1 MRFVIDGTT
10 GLLGRNLLF
19 EILKQNLKFLDDI
32 EIIILGKGSNG
43 VTLESR
49 MNAIIFNDGSNYLNL
64 PKDSDYF
71 EQIKSRIIYID
82 FDLTMPCLGIS
93 FEDIEILKKSKIDYF
108 YHIAALSSFFDTP
121 EIVKQLNIINFE
133 GTKHILNLVKDLIVK
148 QFIYV
153 GSAYHAGA
161 SQKEIYPDFI
171 NTTNVF
177 RNPYEKTKL
186 EAELFLTNF
195 AKIENINYKI
205 FRITTIA
212 GRLIENEIGSINKYD
227 VFYGW
232 GLFFLKYKMK
242 LFKNTQNIYNE
253 PLEIKFRIQAHQENI
268 MNIIPADYGAKLLL
282 NSSISE
288 SNENYYHLV
297 NDTDFHIGKLT
308 NSILSNL
315 NITGHSF
322 VDYEPTDKTPFE
334 QLYYRSVGKIFT
346 PYIIDP
352 PLHYNNDNLK
362 GVMKEYNLKCPE
374 MNEANFQKLMDYAK
388 KNNFGIEKN

>member
-19 EILKQNLKFLDDI
+19 EILKQNLKCLDDI

-49 MNAIIFNDGSNYLNL
+49 MNGIILDDGSNYLNL
-64 PKDSDYF
+64 PIDSDYF

-82 FDLTMPCLGIS
+82 FDLTKPCLGIS
-93 FEDIEILKKSKIDYF
+93 LSDIEILKKSKIDFF

-121 EIVKQLNIINFE
+121 EIIKQLNIINLE
-133 GTKHILNLVKDLIVK
+133 GTKHILNLVKDINVK

-161 SQKEIYPDFI
+161 SQTEIYPDFI
-171 NTTNVF
+171 NKTNIF
-177 RNPYEKTKL
+177 RNPYEKSKL
-186 EAELFLTNF
+186 EAELFLISY
-195 AKIENINYKI
+195 AKIQNINYKI
-205 FRITTIA
+205 YRITTIA
-212 GRLIENEIGSINKYD
+212 GRLIENEIGSINKFD

-232 GLFFLKYKMK
+232 GLFFLKMK
-242 LFKNTQNIYNE
+242 LKLFRNSHNIYSE
-253 PLEIKFRIQAHQENI
+253 PLEIKFRIQAHEENV

-282 NSSISE
+282 NSSLSGSSE
-288 SNENYYHLV
+288 NSYHLV
-297 NDTDFHIGKLT
+297 NDIDFHIGKLT
-308 NSILSNL
+308 NSILENL
-315 NITGHSF
+315 NITGYSF
-322 VDYEPTDKTPFE
+322 IDYEPEDKTPFE
-334 QLYYRSVGKIFT
+334 KLYYRSVGRIFT

-352 PLHYNNDNLK
+352 PLYYNNDNLK
-362 GVMKEYNLKCPE
+362 GVMKEHNLKCPE

-388 KNNFGIEKN
+388 KNNFGITKM